1 MDFQIGSINARGLG
15 DRIKRREFFN
25 WLRKKQL
32 AVYFIQEAHCTENNM
47 HDWRAE
53 WGYQALFSCCS
64 SRKAG
69 VMILFNNNITFQI
82 SRTYCDPEGRFII
95 CDMTT
100 NGKQLTLVN
109 LYAPNDDDPNFFTAV
124 FEHLSDFQC
133 DEVIIGG
140 DYNLVLDVE
149 KDKKG
154 GLAKTHKKSL
164 EVLNKFSEDLDLVDV
179 WRVQNPES
187 QRFIWRQR
195 NPEIH
200 YRLDFFLVNKIIHC
214 NAINTDIV
222 PGYKTDHSMISLQIS
237 LHHNP
242 WGRGFWKLNTS
253 FLQDEE

>member
-64 SRKAG
+64 RRKAG
-69 VMILFNNNITFQI
+69 IMILFNNNITFQI
-82 SRTYCDPEGRFII
+82 SR
-95 CDMTT
+95 
-100 NGKQLTLVN
+100 TLVN
-109 LYAPNDDDPNFFTAV
+109 LYAPNDDDPNFFTSG
-124 FEHLSDFQC
+124 FEHLADFQC
-133 DEVIIGG
+133 DEVVIGG

-154 GLAKTHKKSL
+154 GLAKTHTKSL
-164 EVLNKFSEDLDLVDV
+164 EILNKFSEDLDLVDV

-187 QRFIWRQR
+187 QRFTWRQR

-200 YRLDFFLVNKIIHC
+200 CRLDFFLVNKRKLC
-214 NAINTDIV
+214 SAINTDIV
-222 PGYKTDHSMISLQIS
+222 PGYKTDHSMITLQIS
-237 LHHNP
+237 LHNNP
-242 WGRGFWKLNTS
+242 RGRGFWKLNTS
-253 FLQDEE
+253 FLKAKNMLIKLEK